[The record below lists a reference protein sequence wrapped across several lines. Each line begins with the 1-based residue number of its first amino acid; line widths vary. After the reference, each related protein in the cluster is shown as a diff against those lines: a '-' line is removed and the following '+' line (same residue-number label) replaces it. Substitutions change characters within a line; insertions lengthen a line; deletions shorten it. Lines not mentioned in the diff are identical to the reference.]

1 VSATRTPVIQPA
13 ATQPPASRPPAAPL
27 APWRQTARMF
37 SRPVPL
43 LHGLYPGGGDVA
55 ELAFTSSRRIVLTRD
70 AADVKRIFTAP
81 PDDVP
86 SATARSPLA
95 PLVGP
100 HSVLTLIGPEHLR
113 QRRLLLPAF
122 HGGRLTAYRPVILR
136 AAEEELA
143 TWRPG
148 ERIATQPR
156 MQAITLDVI
165 LRAVFGVE
173 DGARRDGLRRTIR
186 ALLSGSDSV
195 LGTVMTL
202 VAGRTGRIA
211 GPGRRLVAALDR
223 AIHAEIDEHR
233 GRGDVEQRDDI
244 LSLLMQ
250 ARDEDG
256 EPMGDAEL
264 RDELVTLLLA
274 GHETTATSLAWA
286 LERLVR
292 HPAALERLAA
302 EARDGEATAFAEA
315 VIHETLR
322 DRPVIGFV
330 ARDLRAPMTLGGYE
344 LAAGAS
350 VGADIWGTNH
360 HPARYDDP
368 RRFMPERFV
377 GTKPDTYAWIPF
389 GGGIRRCIGAAFAQ
403 LEMQIVLQAIV
414 RHADLRPVTA
424 ASEPVRRRNITFV
437 PRDKAV
443 VEIAGLR

>member
-1 VSATRTPVIQPA
+1 
-13 ATQPPASRPPAAPL
+13 
-27 APWRQTARMF
+27 
-37 SRPVPL
+37 
-43 LHGLYPGGGDVA
+43 
-55 ELAFTSSRRIVLTRD
+55 
-70 AADVKRIFTAP
+70 
-81 PDDVP
+81 
-86 SATARSPLA
+86 
-95 PLVGP
+95 
-100 HSVLTLIGPEHLR
+100 
-113 QRRLLLPAF
+113 
-122 HGGRLTAYRPVILR
+122 
-136 AAEEELA
+136 
-143 TWRPG
+143 
-148 ERIATQPR
+148 
-156 MQAITLDVI
+156 
-165 LRAVFGVE
+165 
-173 DGARRDGLRRTIR
+173 
-186 ALLSGSDSV
+186 
-195 LGTVMTL
+195 
-202 VAGRTGRIA
+202 
-211 GPGRRLVAALDR
+211 
-223 AIHAEIDEHR
+223 
-233 GRGDVEQRDDI
+233 
-244 LSLLMQ
+244 MQ

-302 EARDGEATAFAEA
+302 EARDGEEAAFAEA

-322 DRPVIGFV
+322 DRPVIGFI
-330 ARDLRAPMTLGGYE
+330 ARDLRAPLTLGGYE

-368 RRFMPERFV
+368 RRFAPERFL

-443 VEIAGLR
+443 VEVAGLR